1 MKKKLLGALLAGA
14 ALILCACGAAPSD
27 ASKSLAGQEAAVLD
41 DADAEAVGEAEQA
54 QTPEDSEEAEIETEA
69 GGADFAKLAGTW
81 FSDDGAGVLTVY
93 ENGGFMLDGSDDFQE
108 GYLVYTEEDGE
119 MWESGPRYELFLE
132 NNERVPRAYF
142 AFDDGAPGKLVYAV
156 GGGAELFSRG
166 DSAYDAD
173 GAIFR
178 AQWADENASAYDAF
192 VADDGEYARGIV
204 FSTERILRDFKFLAI
219 SLEDVNEDGA
229 GVFSVR
235 ELYAQD
241 ALTPERPL
249 LIQTS
254 FPGDMPTNGVCYT
267 DNGGATRYFS
277 VAESGYDGSL
287 IVGEFERSE
296 TP

>member
-1 MKKKLLGALLAGA
+1 MKKKWLAVLLAGA
-14 ALILCACGAAPSD
+14 ALILCACGATKD
-27 ASKSLAGQEAAVLD
+27 DTSKSLTDREAAVLD
-41 DADAEAVGEAEQA
+41 NADAEAFEEAEQA
-54 QTPEDSEEAEIETEA
+54 EAPGDSEEAEA
-69 GGADFAKLAGTW
+69 NGADFAKLAGTW
-81 FSDDGAGVLTVY
+81 FSDGGAGVLTVY
-93 ENGGFMLDGSDDFQE
+93 ENGGFMLDGSDEFQE

-119 MWESGPRYELFLE
+119 LWESGPRYELYLE
-132 NNERVPRAYF
+132 NNERVPHVCL

-173 GAIFR
+173 GVIFR
-178 AQWADENASAYDAF
+178 AQRADENASGYAF
-192 VADDGEYARGIV
+192 AADDGEYARGIV
-204 FSTERILRDFKFLAI
+204 FSTERALRDFKFLAI
-219 SLEDVNEDGA
+219 SLEDVSEDGA

-249 LIQTS
+249 LVQTS
-254 FPGDMPTNGVCYT
+254 FPGDIPANGVCYT
-267 DNGGATRYFS
+267 DDSGATRYFS